1 MKKLFIFIILILSFF
16 LVSCNKKRYD
26 IDKITYTTIDYN
38 GGYTE
43 NYVIDLVE
51 NEYKKNGYLPVESEE
66 PALNTIK
73 SFTDEEKAEFIE
85 GINKAGLLSI
95 KEEYKKSGVMDG
107 GGWHLTIEFSDGTK
121 FESKGSNNSPHKVFD
136 KCSTYFYDLCGEKI
150 LGTLPAYYASPPNI
164 WISFDYQKDDGTH
177 VIDNGSSR
185 LVMGNYKWNK
195 NSSLDNDYY
204 QMNLDNIEYNRFESQ
219 YDYELVLFT
228 GNYDCDVKF
237 DKIIVKEYDFNK
249 DMTNEKEIYN
259 DSWFKQVSLNISLNK
274 IYVYKL
280 VYKNGDY
287 VEYTFSTGVN
297 NDL

>member
-16 LVSCNKKRYD
+16 LISCNKKRYD

-38 GGYTE
+38 GGINSTYI
-43 NYVIDLVE
+43 IDLVE
-51 NEYKKNGYLPVESEE
+51 NEYSRWGYVPGECEDGVK
-66 PALNTIK
+66 TIK
-73 SFTDEEKAEFIE
+73 SFTDEEKEEFIK

-95 KEEYKKSGVMDG
+95 KEEYKKSGVIDG

-121 FESKGSNNSPHKVFD
+121 FESNGSNNSPRKVFD
-136 KCSTYFYDLCGEKI
+136 KCSTYFYDLCGEEI
-150 LGTLPAYYASPPNI
+150 LGTLPAYYVSPPNI
-164 WISFDYQKDDGTH
+164 WISFDYQKDERTH
-177 VIDNGSSR
+177 VSDNGLSR

-204 QMNLDNIEYNRFESQ
+204 QMNLDNIEYNQFESQ
-219 YDYELVLFT
+219 YDYELGLFT

-249 DMTNEKEIYN
+249 EMTNEKEIYN